1 MHFCIQIVK
10 RVAMPFKNSWRE
22 GIVKFPSGFD
32 VMTFRL
38 VFDTLHVTLLRCLI
52 LQVDRKRVAVP
63 MPFSRNELQ
72 IKRKKKTAQDV
83 NLFVFMQR
91 FFKEAYFFF
100 LILNFR

>member
-38 VFDTLHVTLLRCLI
+38 VFDTLHVTYL
-52 LQVDRKRVAVP
+52 V
-63 MPFSRNELQ
+63 
-72 IKRKKKTAQDV
+72 T
-83 NLFVFMQR
+83 LFDTTS
-91 FFKEAYFFF
+91 
-100 LILNFR
+100 